1 MQNIS
6 LSSPKSP
13 QPPLDA
19 NPFSNLDINRL
30 ALGSSSSNATLDT
43 NMPLAST
50 ADAEMSYFSQPVIPT
65 SQPFFT
71 PSAASTTVSLGPSA
85 GNESNMPLPTAPN
98 PHFHLTLASAV
109 TAATTGVPQTP
120 LIPSTIS
127 SSSLKLPSFGH
138 SKSVKRERPP
148 SLNLIQEKQ
157 TTDTT
162 SSLSSEPGSSLVQS
176 SIISPPH
183 SATETKSFMMLQAM
197 AVRERAASLSPQNT
211 KHSLSP
217 DIQSSGPASSL
228 NPQIIQNQQQQHRF
242 RSPSLPINALSAGLD
257 LPPDIH
263 GMAAEELTLLL
274 EDSPLTTLVV
284 DIRPFAQYNSAHVT
298 GAVNVCIPSTLL
310 KRPAFGLSRFGECML
325 PVQRSALDNL
335 GRYKTIVLYDQATL
349 NVASSQYSAIMFTLL
364 KFHKGAKGKV
374 SFLKGGFAVFES
386 TQSQFVDKT
395 PVAVDDDFNN
405 GAVVSSDNDVTLSN
419 LRNTDSANLASHS
432 YSNSQPHNLK
442 LKSSQ
447 TFSFPPVL
455 TGFSL
460 PASATKD
467 GPMKPFASSV
477 NHFMNHDDLIEGA
490 SPIDLPRDL
499 SMDEVSGYFP
509 HWLQAVIDPVN
520 GPRTIARRFYDIEQS
535 EKIRLQGAFN
545 RGLRSEQSPVQDTTG
560 TQDEIKYSFFAG
572 VELGSKNRYHNIFPY
587 DHTRVKLPGVGA
599 APDQKLSLVEL
610 QEPDL
615 NPTSDYFNASYIT
628 TQDVA
633 LRYIA
638 TQGPLPDTFADFWNV
653 VWAKRVPVIVML
665 TTEIEGGATKCHKY
679 WVPGIYGSLSLTK
692 VSSERVLLSERTG
705 STVTL
710 RKFVLEPTALALASG
725 VFGPDAAA
733 SEGKGPRHVLYQLHY
748 TEWPDLGTSGPE
760 DLLALCRIKNECMQQ
775 HARTAR
781 EQGGSATVGDNDDG
795 ESPWVVVHCS
805 AGCGRTGTFCTVDSV
820 IHLLEKQSNQASAAA
835 DDRSTRPNDNNS
847 VDDKGQK
854 ISPFHLAQSGGDA
867 FESKDLVYRTVHNFR
882 CQRLAMVQIL
892 RQYELCYE
900 AVILWMHERFKVS
913 GYL

>member
-1 MQNIS
+1 
-6 LSSPKSP
+6 
-13 QPPLDA
+13 
-19 NPFSNLDINRL
+19 
-30 ALGSSSSNATLDT
+30 
-43 NMPLAST
+43 
-50 ADAEMSYFSQPVIPT
+50 
-65 SQPFFT
+65 
-71 PSAASTTVSLGPSA
+71 
-85 GNESNMPLPTAPN
+85 
-98 PHFHLTLASAV
+98 
-109 TAATTGVPQTP
+109 
-120 LIPSTIS
+120 
-127 SSSLKLPSFGH
+127 
-138 SKSVKRERPP
+138 
-148 SLNLIQEKQ
+148 
-157 TTDTT
+157 
-162 SSLSSEPGSSLVQS
+162 
-176 SIISPPH
+176 
-183 SATETKSFMMLQAM
+183 
-197 AVRERAASLSPQNT
+197 
-211 KHSLSP
+211 
-217 DIQSSGPASSL
+217 
-228 NPQIIQNQQQQHRF
+228 
-242 RSPSLPINALSAGLD
+242 
-257 LPPDIH
+257 
-263 GMAAEELTLLL
+263 
-274 EDSPLTTLVV
+274 
-284 DIRPFAQYNSAHVT
+284 
-298 GAVNVCIPSTLL
+298 
-310 KRPAFGLSRFGECML
+310 
-325 PVQRSALDNL
+325 
-335 GRYKTIVLYDQATL
+335 
-349 NVASSQYSAIMFTLL
+349 MFTLL
-364 KFHKGAKGKV
+364 KFHKGVKGNI
-374 SFLKGGFAVFES
+374 SFLRGGFAVFES
-386 TQSQFVDKT
+386 TQPQFVDKT

-405 GAVVSSDNDVTLSN
+405 GAAVSSDNDVTISN
-419 LRNTDSANLASHS
+419 LRNTDSANLTSHS

-509 HWLQAVIDPVN
+509 HWLQAVIDPAT

-535 EKIRLQGAFN
+535 EKLRLQGAFS
-545 RGLRSEQSPVQDTTG
+545 RGLRSEPSPLQDNPG
-560 TQDEIKYSFFAG
+560 DQAEIKYSFFAG

-587 DHTRVKLPGVGA
+587 DHTRVKLPGIGA
-599 APDQKLSLVEL
+599 APGQKLSLIEL

-615 NPTSDYFNASYIT
+615 NPPSDYFNASYIT

-665 TTEIEGGATKCHKY
+665 TTEVEGGTTKCHKY
-679 WVPGIYGSLSLTK
+679 WVPGIYGALSLTK

-710 RKFVLEPTALALASG
+710 RKFVLEPTAVALASG
-725 VFGPDAAA
+725 MFGPEAAK
-733 SEGKGPRHVLYQLHY
+733 GQGPRHVLYQLHY
-748 TEWPDLGTSGPE
+748 TEWPDLGSSSPE

-781 EQGGSATVGDNDDG
+781 EQGGSATPGDNDDG

-820 IHLLEKQSNQASAAA
+820 IHLLEKQFNQVTAAA
-835 DDRSTRPNDNNS
+835 DAPSSRDNHPVNDAAPR
-847 VDDKGQK
+847 
-854 ISPFHLAQSGGDA
+854 ISPFHVAQAEGDP

-900 AVILWMHERFKVS
+900 AVILWMHEQFKIN